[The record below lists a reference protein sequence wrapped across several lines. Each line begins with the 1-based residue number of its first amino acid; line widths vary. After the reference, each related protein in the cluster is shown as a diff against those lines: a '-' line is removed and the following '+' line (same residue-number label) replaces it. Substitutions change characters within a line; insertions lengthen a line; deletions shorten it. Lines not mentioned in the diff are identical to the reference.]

1 MAEGYIAKNGITAS
15 AAWTATKTN
24 TNGARVTDTM
34 TIPEKGVWLILV
46 GIPIVDREDIIFGL
60 HGSISNIPSS
70 SAFYFPCRD
79 QAKYCVL
86 INVPADNT
94 EVYLDTGGS
103 AETNYSYI
111 NRGYIAAV
119 KMA

>member
-1 MAEGYIAKNGITAS
+1 MAEGYIAKNGITVS

-24 TNGARVTDTM
+24 ANNVRVTDIM
-34 TIPEKGVWLILV
+34 TIPEKGVWLILI

-70 SAFYFPCRD
+70 SAFYFPCKN

-86 INVPADNT
+86 INVSADNT
-94 EVYLDTGGS
+94 EIYLITAAS

-111 NRGYIAAV
+111 NRGYISAV